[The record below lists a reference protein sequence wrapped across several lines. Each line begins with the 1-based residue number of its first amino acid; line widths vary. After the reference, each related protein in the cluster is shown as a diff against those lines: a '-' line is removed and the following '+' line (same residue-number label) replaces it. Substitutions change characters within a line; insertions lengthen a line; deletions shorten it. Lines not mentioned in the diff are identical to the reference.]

1 MKRTLLVSA
10 LLAIALTACGKK
22 EEAAPVPA
30 ATTAAPAVTPGS
42 SDVAKP
48 ADTAA
53 PPTAPGADA
62 AASAEHPDP
71 QAEQKK

>member
-53 PPTAPGADA
+53 PPTAPAA